1 MTRDQGASRG
11 GNPSMSIV
19 SDQAT
24 RPLTKKE
31 QYFVDAQSK
40 WERVEAGKATFGDE
54 GELLAEAY
62 PEMYDA

>member
-1 MTRDQGASRG
+1 
-11 GNPSMSIV
+11 MSIV

-24 RPLTKKE
+24 RPLAKKE

-40 WERVEAGKATFGDE
+40 WERVEARKATFGDE

-62 PEMYDA
+62 PEMYDAQSKW

>member
-1 MTRDQGASRG
+1 
-11 GNPSMSIV
+11 MSIV
-19 SDQAT
+19 SDFSDQAT

-40 WERVEAGKATFGDE
+40 WERVEARKATFGEE
-54 GELLAEAY
+54 GELLVEAY